1 MTDNRTAL
9 RLSGE
14 DLLQWRWIVREFELQ
29 NQILHRINDQ
39 KNTLLMLI
47 NERYGL
53 TDGDQFMADGQ
64 IRRRPAAAAPSNV
77 TPISGAEEAV
87 K

>member
-1 MTDNRTAL
+1 MADNRTAL

-14 DLLQWRWIVREFELQ
+14 DLMQWRWIVQ

-39 KNTLLMLI
+39 RNTILMLI

-53 TDGDQFMADGQ
+53 ADGDQFMADGQ
-64 IRRRPAAAAPSNV
+64 IRRRPAPSAPSNV
-77 TPISGAEEAV
+77 TPIAGAEEAV